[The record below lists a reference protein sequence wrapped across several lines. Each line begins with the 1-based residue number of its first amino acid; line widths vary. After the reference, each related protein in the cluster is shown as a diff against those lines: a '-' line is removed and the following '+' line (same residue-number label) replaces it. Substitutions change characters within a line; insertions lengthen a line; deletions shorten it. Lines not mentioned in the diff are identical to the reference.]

1 MITRRH
7 LQLFSSLVI
16 LLFVLAACGGETT
29 SSTGSSSGDSD
40 NPTAVPP
47 TDEPTAETPP
57 EDTPAQQAPPA
68 TSAVSYSV
76 TGDSE
81 VAGDYDDGAWI
92 PPALIDGAYEIILH
106 NGSQEFAV
114 ILSGIPEDITPGTYT
129 FATEPDT
136 GGISAQFTRDLLDTL
151 TFLSDVSGT
160 LTISDVS
167 DTISGS
173 FEFTASTD
181 PGAGG
186 EIRTVTVMG
195 TFNAVALPS

>member
-1 MITRRH
+1 
-7 LQLFSSLVI
+7 VI

-57 EDTPAQQAPPA
+57 EDTPAQQAPA